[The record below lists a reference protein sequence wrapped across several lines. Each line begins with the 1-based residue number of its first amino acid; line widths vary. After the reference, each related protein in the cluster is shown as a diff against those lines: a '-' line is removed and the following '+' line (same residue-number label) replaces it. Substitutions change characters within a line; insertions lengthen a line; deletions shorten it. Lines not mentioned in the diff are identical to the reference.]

1 MLLTMQGH
9 MGAGRAFSGTSLLP
23 QVIKEHWNT
32 NRKEKELQSDL
43 KLDSVLH
50 LKTSC
55 LYNRIPAQLIPNPG
69 SRQHSDRLSTFRAQL
84 APSCQHKDHML
95 EEQQKDF
102 FHQHPFS
109 TGGTGK
115 WDNRRRQRI
124 ICARL
129 RDVQPRQRD
138 PSLDAFQAQPAVPR
152 HI

>member
-1 MLLTMQGH
+1 M
-9 MGAGRAFSGTSLLP
+9 
-23 QVIKEHWNT
+23 
-32 NRKEKELQSDL
+32 QSDL

-55 LYNRIPAQLIPNPG
+55 LYNRIPAQLILNPG

-109 TGGTGK
+109 TGGTGEMGQQTQTE
-115 WDNRRRQRI
+115 DYLCTAQR
-124 ICARL
+124 CA
-129 RDVQPRQRD
+129 
-138 PSLDAFQAQPAVPR
+138 AQAT
-152 HI
+152 